1 MENAK
6 NNTMIQSLQVG
17 MSIIDLVANQENPL
31 KFTEIQELTKITKSN
46 LYKYLNTLNHLGLL
60 ERDKKNGTYSLGSK
74 MIEYGMAA
82 IGNQDIISK
91 VTPYLQ
97 EISLHTS
104 FSALFAVWTNEGPVI
119 ANIWSSNNGLNIGA
133 NIGTRLPIQSSSGK
147 IFSVFN
153 PLNLTK
159 DWKEK
164 ELAVLTEKERAIL
177 LNDEELIKKHFISFA
192 KEPLV
197 PYVSSVSTPIFNYN
211 KELVGAITVVGF
223 SQLIPQDIN
232 DELSKYL
239 IALSNEVSERFGFKK
254 TL

>member
-17 MSIIDLVANQENPL
+17 MSIIDLIAIQENPL
-31 KFTEIQELTKITKSN
+31 KFTEIQELTSITKSN
-46 LYKYLNTLNHLGLL
+46 LYKYLNTLTHLGLL

-104 FSALFAVWTNEGPVI
+104 FSALFAVWTNDGPVI

-153 PLNLTK
+153 PPNLTK
-159 DWKEK
+159 EWKDK
-164 ELAVLTEKERAIL
+164 ELAVLTDKERTYL
-177 LNDEELIKKHFISFA
+177 LNDEGLIEENFISFA

-197 PYVSSVSTPIFNYN
+197 PYVSSLSTPIFNYN
-211 KELVGAITVVGF
+211 KELIGAITVVGF
-223 SQLIPQDIN
+223 SQLISQDLN
-232 DELSKYL
+232 DDLSQYL
-239 IALSNEVSERFGFKK
+239 LSMSNQVSKRFGYKRPV
-254 TL
+254 